1 MNYNYILIIFTFILF
16 VLILYKVFTNN
27 IKNNREDF
35 TNFNN
40 KNEVKS
46 NMNNNEFK
54 LHVYDW
60 GAQICI
66 KDLESILNRGDMI
79 NNEFTWFRSPSKYS
93 GFYHLDTGS
102 HLLVDMLMMKRID
115 MIKNLKDNNVKYD
128 DLNKTGYIYLQGGTP
143 PVANFQNIDIEG
155 QKYNN
160 VPVCLMA
167 LDNQHMME
175 KEREAVNG
183 IFGLSNIGKNNNLH
197 KYSILNK
204 LLENVNKKTVL
215 LDFINSKMMIGVDN
229 NINHHF
235 KGKILKCDDNNF
247 HRMDVEVIDSD
258 NNKPYEILI
267 DTGTLYSQF
276 EYGGKVLLKG
286 KNSSSGYI
294 KIKDARLLPLE
305 LTGNIRQII
314 LGYNDMYEGKMFIDF
329 DNNLIY
335 LEQNN

>member
-1 MNYNYILIIFTFILF
+1 MNYNYILIIFTFILVILISYK
-16 VLILYKVFTNN
+16 VLINYTERFTIFSNNNNDN
-27 IKNNREDF
+27 IKHTTDN
-35 TNFNN
+35 T
-40 KNEVKS
+40 
-46 NMNNNEFK
+46 NEFK

-66 KDLESILNRGDMI
+66 KDLESILNKGDMI
-79 NNEFTWFRSPSKYS
+79 NNKFTWFRAPSKYS

-102 HLLVDMLMMKRID
+102 HLLVDMLMMNRND
-115 MIKNLKDNNVKYD
+115 MIKNLKDNNVRYD
-128 DLNKTGYIYLQGGTP
+128 VLNNTGYIYLQGGTP
-143 PVANFQNIDIEG
+143 PVANFQNLEIEG
-155 QKYNN
+155 KKYNN

-215 LDFINSKMMIGVDN
+215 LDFINSKMSIGVDN
-229 NINHHF
+229 NINHNF

-258 NNKPYEILI
+258 TNKPYEILI

-276 EYGGKVLLKG
+276 EYGGEVLLKG
-286 KNSSSGYI
+286 KNTSSGYI
-294 KIKDARLLPLE
+294 KINDAKLLPLE

-314 LGYNDMYEGKMFIDF
+314 LGYNDMYKGKMFLDF
-329 DNNLIY
+329 DNNIIY